1 MSVYQNIQT
10 KENYLLLLKSGMFFE
25 FYPELTGDWEK
36 DVVIINSEK
45 QNFSEV
51 DNFINFL
58 EQEYGIIIPD
68 MATQEWKKWKK

>member
-25 FYPELTGDWEK
+25 LYPELTGDWEK

-58 EQEYGIIIPD
+58 EEEYGIIIPD